1 MVVSVARACSTS
13 QPPAPP
19 HPVRTCAP
27 ARTLPAPCLLPSCTL
42 PARSTA
48 PQGSSTWPLSLGVSR
63 YDRIVRAP
71 AAAMATGGG
80 EGAGAPV
87 ERCRKVGDP
96 RPSAAPV
103 PSAAPAIGTEGDGA
117 EAGGGEEPVAA
128 EGALERKRRK
138 RREEAAAKAASKA
151 ESKART
157 PAAPAALAALAALA
171 APTVPAASPKASPR
185 SKRPR
190 EVSALD
196 SFFVNGPRLQPASP
210 DVPRRSSR

>member
-1 MVVSVARACSTS
+1 
-13 QPPAPP
+13 
-19 HPVRTCAP
+19 
-27 ARTLPAPCLLPSCTL
+27 
-42 PARSTA
+42 
-48 PQGSSTWPLSLGVSR
+48 
-63 YDRIVRAP
+63 
-71 AAAMATGGG
+71 MATGGG

-103 PSAAPAIGTEGDGA
+103 PSAATAIGTEGDGV
-117 EAGGGEEPVAA
+117 EAGGGEEPAAA
-128 EGALERKRRK
+128 EGVLERKRRK

-151 ESKART
+151 ESKAHT
-157 PAAPAALAALAALA
+157 QAAPAAPAA
-171 APTVPAASPKASPR
+171 PAASPKAMPKASPR